1 MAARNS
7 TLWTYTDYYK
17 IREQDL
23 REKAF
28 DAYCLFCA
36 TDHEIKLTR
45 ELNYLNAEC
54 LALPFLRM
62 KREGSRSNS
71 FLVQKILLSGYVF
84 IFCPTGYGLNL
95 LRRGETPFRI
105 LDRKENGGL
114 LVEDDRKYADWV
126 LKQGG
131 ILDLSKAIQVG
142 DRVKIISGPL
152 LDLQGYITGYSKKSR
167 NFRVQFEMMGVAVN
181 TWLPFE
187 LVEPTEKWRELD

>member
-71 FLVQKILLSGYVF
+71 FLVQKILKLQIKGF
-84 IFCPTGYGLNL
+84 IMPTVSL
-95 LRRGETPFRI
+95 
-105 LDRKENGGL
+105 
-114 LVEDDRKYADWV
+114 
-126 LKQGG
+126 
-131 ILDLSKAIQVG
+131 
-142 DRVKIISGPL
+142 
-152 LDLQGYITGYSKKSR
+152 
-167 NFRVQFEMMGVAVN
+167 
-181 TWLPFE
+181 
-187 LVEPTEKWRELD
+187 